1 MLTLHSE
8 YKTLDAFEN
17 SPARYDFRR
26 DVVTFVG
33 QALSSP
39 VNCAISREAMDDHF
53 GTDNLGQ
60 QGRLEAFLKN
70 RSRIEAIARVKYL
83 SAPIGEPGSVLIK
96 TSDVEP
102 FSREFPA
109 GPSRALGKKPAAE
122 RK

>member
-1 MLTLHSE
+1 MTL
-8 YKTLDAFEN
+8 
-17 SPARYDFRR
+17 
-26 DVVTFVG
+26 VG

-39 VNCAISREAMDDHF
+39 VNCAISREAMEDHF

-83 SAPIGEPGSVLIK
+83 SAPIGELCSVLIK